1 MARKGYNI
9 DEMRAL
15 KLAYDGDVTRND
27 KLRFWLMPGILTGAL
42 TTLVMTP
49 RISFKWL
56 TTVKEYGSPVY
67 IPTDFDPHKLKSV
80 EASAKAFKKTVE
92 GVTYKGMVPAGDVKK
107 YNAVGKSLYKV
118 VGDNAYLKGS
128 GISMDAFFS
137 SIWDAKFQILFILLW
152 VLIGFLFGRFKLYPL
167 IIERGYRSRQ
177 YDEKNRFVNA
187 LTQLLTAESM
197 SVYKCL
203 TIAQHRASGQ
213 FGMDLDRFIFRLR
226 DASEDDVVG
235 VFNDFCERYR
245 DDLIFIQYMDQIRV
259 TYTEGRQNLKTIQQ
273 LKDWHGQVKIKQSN
287 FLQRKNRVVNQFK
300 LYLGLSSGLI
310 VMVHF
315 MPMTLNEYFHNF
327 SMSWSGVGTTLVYM
341 LALLAIVNKLTNVYF
356 DDNVLSTVK

>member
-27 KLRFWLMPGILTGAL
+27 KFRFWVLPGLITGAL

-49 RISFKWL
+49 RISFRWL
-56 TTVKEYGSPVY
+56 TTVKDYGSPAY
-67 IPTDFDPHKLKSV
+67 IPTDFNPAAKGSV
-80 EASAKAFKKTVE
+80 IESAKAFTKTIGGVDYQGYLPATKVE
-92 GVTYKGMVPAGDVKK
+92 HLDAT
-107 YNAVGKSLYKV
+107 GKSLYQI
-118 VGDNAYLKGS
+118 VGDDAFLKGN
-128 GISMDAFFS
+128 GFNFDALFHN
-137 SIWDAKFQILFILLW
+137 IWDAKFQLLFILLW
-152 VLIGFLFGRFKLYPL
+152 IIIGFLFGRFKLYPL
-167 IIERGYRSRQ
+167 LIERGYRSRQ

-203 TIAQHRASGQ
+203 TIAQHRANGQ
-213 FGMDLDRFIFRLR
+213 FGMDLDRFVFRLR
-226 DASEDDVVG
+226 DAGDDDVVQ

-259 TYTEGRQNLKTIQQ
+259 TYTEGRANLRTIQQ
-273 LKDWHGQVKIKQSN
+273 LKDWHGQVKTKQYN
-287 FLQRKNRVVNQFK
+287 FLQQKDRVVMQFK
-300 LYLGLSSGLI
+300 IYLGLTSALI
-310 VMVHF
+310 LMMHF
-315 MPMTLNEYFHNF
+315 MPTSLQEYFHNF
-327 SMSWSGVGTTLVYM
+327 SMSFVGMGVTGLYM
-341 LALLAIVNKLTNVYF
+341 ILMLLIVNKLTNVYF

>member
-27 KLRFWLMPGILTGAL
+27 KFRFWVLPGLISGAL
-42 TTLVMTP
+42 TALVMTP

-67 IPTDFDPHKLKSV
+67 IPTDFNPASGNSV
-80 EASAKAFKKTVE
+80 IESAKAFSKTV
-92 GVTYKGMVPAGDVKK
+92 GGTTYSGWVPASSVESM
-107 YNAVGKSLYKV
+107 NANAKAMYKI

-128 GISMDAFFS
+128 GFSFDALMS
-137 SIWDAKFQILFILLW
+137 SIWDAKFQLLFILLW
-152 VLIGFLFGRFKLYPL
+152 IIIGFLFGRFKLYPL
-167 IIERGYRSRQ
+167 VIERGYRARQ

-203 TIAQHRASGQ
+203 TIAQKRAEGQ
-213 FGMDLDRFIFRLR
+213 FGMDLQRFIFRLR

-259 TYTEGRQNLKTIQQ
+259 TYTEGRANLRTIQQ
-273 LKDWHGQVKIKQSN
+273 LKDWHGQVKTKQYN
-287 FLQRKNRVVNQFK
+287 FLQMKNRVVNQFK
-300 LYLGLSSGLI
+300 MYLGLSMGLI
-310 VMVHF
+310 VMIHF
-315 MPMTLNEYFHNF
+315 MPMSLNEYFHNF
-327 SMSWSGVGTTLVYM
+327 SMNFAGMGVTFVYM
-341 LALLAIVNKLTNVYF
+341 AVLGLLVNKLTNVYF